1 MAVTSQQTLLNLARA
16 TVNKELVEIAE
27 VLDKTKIIQ
36 DAYWIEAN
44 QLTGHIFTQRAALPT
59 GHWRELNQ
67 GIAAEASSLNQIT
80 EGIGLLEGHSKIDA
94 ELVKLS
100 PNEGQFLMDE
110 EHAFIEGLGQTF
122 ETAFFYGDL
131 DGEPSSIRGLAD
143 RYNVPSTQANVWD
156 AGHTTDSA
164 CSSIWLL
171 QWGRRKV
178 GLCYPR
184 NSKTMGVDREYLGI
198 VPVVSGT
205 ATVSQI
211 VCHFA
216 KYTIKAGIVVHDNRC
231 VQRIGSIAASGTAS
245 IFDPDLVIK
254 AKNEMLN
261 GGEGAILYCSKAI
274 KAQIMINAKDKP
286 NVWHYTV
293 APYGDGMLE
302 SVLGMPVHV
311 AEAILDTENDI

>member
-16 TVNKELVEIAE
+16 TVNKELVEIVE
-27 VLDKTKIIQ
+27 VLDEIQ
-36 DAYWIEAN
+36 ILKDAYWLEAN
-44 QLTGHIFTQRAALPT
+44 QLTGHIFTQRAVLPA
-59 GHWRELNQ
+59 GVWRELNE
-67 GIAAEASSLNQIT
+67 GIAAESSHLNQIT

-94 ELVKLS
+94 ELVKLY
-100 PNEGQFLMDE
+100 PNEGQFMLDE

-131 DGEPSSIRGLAD
+131 DSEPSAIRGLAD
-143 RYNVPSTQANVWD
+143 RYNTPSTQGNVWD

-164 CSSIWLL
+164 CSSIFMI
-171 QWGRRKV
+171 QWGPRKV
-178 GLCYPR
+178 ALCYPR
-184 NSKTMGVDREYLGI
+184 NSKTMGVERDYLGI

-205 ATVSQI
+205 ATVSQL
-211 VCHFA
+211 VAHFT
-216 KYTIKAGIVVHDNRC
+216 KYVMKAGIVVHDNRC

-254 AKNEMLN
+254 AKNQMLR

-286 NVWHYTV
+286 NVWHYT
-293 APYGDGMLE
+293 AEPYGDGMLE
-302 SVLGMPVHV
+302 SVLGMRVHV
-311 AEAILDTENDI
+311 AEAIIDTENDI